1 MDSGLSL
8 VGLALF
14 ALPAVALAASG
25 DISTVAGTGAFGYNG
40 DDIAATAAD
49 LNAPRGIAFDSAG
62 NLYIGDQGNARVRKV
77 DTGGT
82 ITTVAGTGVGGFSGD
97 GGLAT
102 DARLNAPRD
111 VVIDSAG
118 NIYISDSNIHRVR
131 KVDTG
136 GIITTIAGN
145 GLAGYTGDGVAAT
158 STRLN
163 SPRDLALD
171 SSGNLYIADLSNNR
185 IRKVDTS
192 GIITTVAGYGRG
204 GFQRR

>member
-1 MDSGLSL
+1 M
-8 VGLALF
+8 
-14 ALPAVALAASG
+14 
-25 DISTVAGTGAFGYNG
+25 
-40 DDIAATAAD
+40 
-49 LNAPRGIAFDSAG
+49 
-62 NLYIGDQGNARVRKV
+62 
-77 DTGGT
+77 
-82 ITTVAGTGVGGFSGD
+82 
-97 GGLAT
+97 
-102 DARLNAPRD
+102 
-111 VVIDSAG
+111 IDSAG